1 MAPAL
6 VSLLLPITVRLY
18 SVIQLK
24 SVNSAFL
31 EDGNTE
37 SIAIQ
42 YQGHALS
49 AQAKERVLRAPFEYV
64 YNSCHDSMICTK
76 YFGSRINFMERPW

>member
-1 MAPAL
+1 MATAL
-6 VSLLLPITVRLY
+6 ASLLLPRLY

-49 AQAKERVLRAPFEYV
+49 AR
-64 YNSCHDSMICTK
+64 T
-76 YFGSRINFMERPW
+76 